1 MNAKYL
7 ASVLLTAHLTIGPDI
22 ANAHVTIEPPQVQAD
37 SYQKLSFKVT
47 HGCAGSP
54 THTVIINLPGN
65 LHGAKP
71 MPKAGWNISLDI
83 KPLAQPYR
91 AHRRL
96 ITEEVR
102 TITWHG
108 GYLPNEYFDE
118 FVVHVR
124 ASAPTGRLAVP
135 VTQLCE
141 SGRLDWNEVA
151 SPQNT
156 QEMLE
161 TPAPVLEVV
170 PNISTSGHQH

>member
-1 MNAKYL
+1 MSAKYFASTLLPAYL
-7 ASVLLTAHLTIGPDI
+7 AIGLNIAH
-22 ANAHVTIEPPQVQAD
+22 AHVTIEPPQVKAD

-54 THTVIINLPGN
+54 THTVIINLPDN

-71 MPKAGWNISLDI
+71 MPKPGWNIKLDI
-83 KPLAQPYR
+83 QPLAQPYR
-91 AHRRL
+91 AHGRL

-108 GYLPNEYFDE
+108 GHLPNEYFDE
-118 FVVHVR
+118 FVVHVH
-124 ASAPTGRLAVP
+124 ASAPIGQLAIP

-151 SPQNT
+151 SPQDT
-156 QEMLE
+156 RKMPEA
-161 TPAPVLEVV
+161 PAPILEII
-170 PNISTSGHQH
+170 PNTPTSGHQH